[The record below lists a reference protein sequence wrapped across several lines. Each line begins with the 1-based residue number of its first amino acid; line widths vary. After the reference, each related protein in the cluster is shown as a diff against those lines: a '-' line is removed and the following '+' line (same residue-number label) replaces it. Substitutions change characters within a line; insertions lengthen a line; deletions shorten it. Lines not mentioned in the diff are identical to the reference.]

1 MFQIIKRQLTDNEAR
16 LVVKEIKS
24 TPYIV
29 GYSLSEWIKSEN
41 ILVAE
46 DEIGNLLGVCLIYD
60 FHKDWCKIAALF
72 VLNDF
77 RGRGIGKALFYRSVK
92 DALER
97 GKNVYMISANPI
109 VIQMMKK
116 SNFCLFKNI
125 FNLQNSYTTY
135 QLYFYIHHII
145 WTMNLYRLKEII
157 RKKIVYNSSEYFVFG
172 TLLHHS

>member
-1 MFQIIKRQLTDNEAR
+1 MFQIVKRKLTDSESK

-29 GYSLSEWIKSEN
+29 GYSLSEWIKAEN

-46 DEIGNLLGVCLIYD
+46 DDIGNLLGVCLTYD

-77 RGRGIGKALFYRSVK
+77 RGLGIGKTLFYRSVR

-97 GKNVYMISANPI
+97 GKNVYTISANPI

-116 SNFCLFKNI
+116 FKFRLFKNV
-125 FNLQNSYTTY
+125 FDLQNSHKDYY
-135 QLYFYIHHII
+135 LYFYIHHII
-145 WTMNLYRLKEII
+145 WTINLYRIKEII
-157 RKKIVYNSSEYFVFG
+157 RKKIVYKSSEYFIFG